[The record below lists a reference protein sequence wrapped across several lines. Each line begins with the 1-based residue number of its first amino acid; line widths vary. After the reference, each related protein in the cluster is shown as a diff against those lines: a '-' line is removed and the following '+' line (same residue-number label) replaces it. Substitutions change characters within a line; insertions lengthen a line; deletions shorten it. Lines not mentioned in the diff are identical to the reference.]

1 MKNSNKNIFIT
12 GGSGFVGRN
21 LIPML
26 IENGYSVKALARSTS
41 SSNLLKSLGATIIN
55 GDLNNEKAIELGV
68 KDCNSVF
75 HLAASVDFFATEE
88 ELNKIHVEASELL
101 IEKSK
106 QAKVKNLI
114 YLSAASVIINGKPIK
129 KADETLVSNNVTDG
143 YSKTKLLAEQ
153 LILKAND
160 RQLRTIALRPPL
172 IWGKGDLHT
181 LPSIVSAIKKK
192 QMMFINGGK
201 HYFNTCHVVNVCHAL
216 ILAEQSESSGETY
229 FITDDRDLVFKD
241 FITKYV
247 ATKIDKVPDM
257 SVSLSTARVFA
268 SFMEFIWKIFRLN
281 GAPPIYHG
289 LVNVLGI
296 GFTVDISKAKRE
308 LNYKPIIS
316 IEKGLMEMED

>member
-21 LIPML
+21 LIPIL
-26 IENGYSVKALARSTS
+26 IEKGYSVKALARSTS
-41 SSNLLKSLGATIIN
+41 SSNLLKYLGATIIN

-88 ELNKIHVEASELL
+88 ELKKIHVEASELL

-106 QAKVKNLI
+106 QAKVKNFI

-129 KADETLVSNNVTDG
+129 KADETFVSNNVTDG

-160 RQLRTIALRPPL
+160 NQLRTIALRPPL

-216 ILAEQSESSGETY
+216 ILAEQSKSTGETY
-229 FITDDRDLVFKD
+229 FITDDKDLIFKD
-241 FITKYV
+241 FIKKYV
-247 ATKIDKVPDM
+247 ATKVEKIPDR

-268 SFMEFIWKIFRLN
+268 SFMEYIWKIFRLN
-281 GAPPIYHG
+281 GTPPLYNG

-296 GFTVDISKAKRE
+296 EFTVDITKAKRE
-308 LNYKPIIS
+308 LNYKPIKT
-316 IEKGLMEMED
+316 IEEGLIEMKG